1 MSGMFRPRILAL
13 LLPLVA
19 VAHDGL
25 DLPPPVNDQ
34 EAWNAMQLCAANVD
48 KLVAEQQWTEIPIQL
63 AIMGQSARFFR
74 DKAVAESAEKW
85 TELETLG
92 IVAIRSALEKDGAQ
106 TKRHYEK
113 YRGLLGELEKQ
124 SDPKLVRAAIYSC
137 PMCRGVREL
146 DPKKECFKCGMAL
159 VPRVV
164 PASSVYNT
172 PGEPSVVI
180 TPKLDTPL
188 IVGQPAKLTVQL
200 NRKKDGRA
208 VTPEDLLVV
217 HTEKIHLLIVD
228 ETLTDYH
235 HEHPVPVEPAGTYSF
250 GFTPRKP
257 GKYRV
262 FADIV
267 PRESNVQEYAV
278 CELPAGA
285 DRGGAVDK
293 QGSPSAS
300 GAGRLRVH
308 LAWNTGGL
316 PLRAQQPVNATI
328 TVTDENGKLFTQLEP
343 VMGTYSHL
351 VAFHEDH
358 KTVLH
363 IHPVGA
369 EPQKAE
375 DRGGPKFTVRFWAPK
390 PGFYRLY
397 VQVQMDGRQ
406 WFAPFALN
414 VDP

>member
-1 MSGMFRPRILAL
+1 MLRSFL
-13 LLPLVA
+13 LVLLTPLLSF
-19 VAHDGL
+19 AHDGL
-25 DLPPPVNDQ
+25 DLPPPINDS

-48 KLVAEQQWTEIPIQL
+48 KLVAESQWTEIPIQI
-63 AIMGQSARFFR
+63 AIMGQSARYFR
-74 DKAVAESAEKW
+74 EKAQGEIAEKW
-85 TELETLG
+85 TRLETLG
-92 IVAIRSALEKDGAQ
+92 VVAVRAAIEKDGRETTRRYQ
-106 TKRHYEK
+106 Q
-113 YRGLLGELEKQ
+113 YRALLAELEKL
-124 SDPKLVRAAIYSC
+124 SDPKLVKASIYSC
-137 PMCRGVREL
+137 PMCRGIREL

-172 PGEPSVVI
+172 PGEPSI
-180 TPKLDTPL
+180 LLTPQLEAPL
-188 IVGQPAKLTVQL
+188 TVGLPAKVTIQFS
-200 NRKKDGRA
+200 RKKDGRP
-208 VTPEDLLVV
+208 VTPDDLLVV

-235 HEHPVPVEPAGTYSF
+235 HEHPAPVEPAGAYAFT
-250 GFTPRKP
+250 FTPRKP

-278 CELPAGA
+278 CDLPASVESGGTV
-285 DRGGAVDK
+285 DR
-293 QGSPSAS
+293 QGSHTAS
-300 GAGRLRVH
+300 GAGRLRFQ
-308 LAWNTGGL
+308 LMWNTGGL
-316 PLRAQQPVNATI
+316 PLRAKQPVNATI
-328 TVTDENGKLFTQLEP
+328 TVTDENGKPFTQLEP

-358 KTVLH
+358 QTVLH

-369 EPQKAE
+369 EPQKPE
-375 DRGGPKFTVRFWAPK
+375 DRGGPKFSVRFWAPK

>member
-1 MSGMFRPRILAL
+1 MFRLLLLAL
-13 LLPLVA
+13 LISLSA
-19 VAHDGL
+19 FAHDGL
-25 DLPPPVNDQ
+25 DLPPPVNDS

-48 KLVAEQQWTEIPIQL
+48 KLVTEGQWEEIPIQL
-63 AIMGQSARFFR
+63 AIMGQSARYFR
-74 DKAVAESAEKW
+74 EKAQGDVAEKW
-85 TELETLG
+85 AELETLG
-92 IVAIRSALEKDGAQ
+92 IVAIRAALEKDGGQ
-106 TKRHYEK
+106 TKSRYQQ
-113 YRGLLGELEKQ
+113 YRALLGELEKL

-137 PMCRGVREL
+137 PMCRGIREL

-172 PGEPSVVI
+172 PGEPSIRI
-180 TPKLDTPL
+180 TPKLEAPL
-188 IVGQPAKLTVQL
+188 AVGQLAKVTIQL
-200 NRKKDGRA
+200 SRKKDGRP
-208 VTPEDLLVV
+208 VTPDDLLIV

-235 HEHPVPVEPAGTYSF
+235 HEHPVPVEPGGTYAFS
-250 GFTPRKP
+250 FTPRKP
-257 GKYRV
+257 GNYRV

-278 CELPAGA
+278 CELPASIDIDA
-285 DRGGAVDK
+285 PVDK
-293 QGSPSAS
+293 QGSPVAS
-300 GAGRLRVH
+300 GAGRLHVQ

-316 PLRAQQPVNATI
+316 PLRAKQSVNATI
-328 TVTDENGKLFTQLEP
+328 TITDENGKHFTQLEP

-358 KTVLH
+358 QTVLH

-369 EPQKAE
+369 EPQKPE
-375 DRGGPKFTVRFWAPK
+375 DRGGPKFSVRFWAPK